1 MTDTLAGSE
10 LADGSLFLEISSF
23 PPNGQVFPETLRR
36 YSDLE
41 NFEKGEQI
49 YFEGKLYQAAES
61 VGPTSVLK
69 VDGSNQLLNN
79 LTKGEVFE
87 VEGKYFQALQNKNA
101 GDELNSLELSEANIG
116 EQIDGLLALGDTPP
130 QQVDQLS
137 YVPSVIDGTRP
148 DRWFLTKS
156 YQAGDFVKF
165 NDQFFQFTN
174 DAFRGQ
180 EVDELSRAMQALTYD
195 QTRSYSEG
203 DFVEL
208 GGKLQEIYRRCNCF
222 CRR

>member
-1 MTDTLAGSE
+1 M
-10 LADGSLFLEISSF
+10 
-23 PPNGQVFPETLRR
+23 
-36 YSDLE
+36 
-41 NFEKGEQI
+41 
-49 YFEGKLYQAAES
+49 
-61 VGPTSVLK
+61 
-69 VDGSNQLLNN
+69 DGSNQLLNN

-165 NDQFFQFTN
+165 NDLIHVSLL
-174 DAFRGQ
+174 AFNRSLNIVLFSQ
-180 EVDELSRAMQALTYD
+180 IFVVLSPVIKGITIHEIKLCQVFHSQGITAFD
-195 QTRSYSEG
+195 QT
-203 DFVEL
+203 V
-208 GGKLQEIYRRCNCF
+208 K
-222 CRR
+222 